1 MNQEKLL
8 MKENIRKL
16 LNKVDTPFY
25 IYSLEWLKK
34 NIIDIQ
40 ERLTSEIELCYSI
53 KANPILLPYVQTFVN
68 YFEVCSLGEYR
79 ICKQIVSPDKNI
91 IFGGVCKKKEEIRE
105 AVKDDQVILTVESM
119 YQLNNINQISAEE
132 QRVSKVIL
140 RLSIG
145 NQFGIAADE
154 LLEMLKEQKS
164 FQNIKILGI
173 QQYAATQ
180 CFKLEEERKYIEK
193 LFKVI
198 EELEEAVDY
207 QFEIVSYGGGIG
219 IPYYEG
225 DMGKENPK
233 EILSGVAD
241 LLISYKK
248 GRKIIYEAGR
258 IIPASS
264 GIYVSRVLD
273 QKQTNGRTYSILD
286 GGTNHVKYYG
296 HTFGARKIMT
306 ELLRDESEKDV
317 YTICGA
323 LCTVNDI
330 LLKDVE
336 IAKHSIDDVLLFL
349 NAGAYCQTEA
359 SALFLSRDLPAVYV
373 VEESNEVS
381 VIRDV
386 INTYSINGGLPT
398 SL

>member
-1 MNQEKLL
+1 MNQDKIL
-8 MKENIRKL
+8 MKENIKKL

-25 IYSLEWLKK
+25 IYSLEWLEK
-34 NIIDIQ
+34 NIIDIK
-40 ERLTSEIELCYSI
+40 ERLTSQIELCYSI
-53 KANPILLPYVQTFVN
+53 KANSILVPYVQTFVN

-105 AVKDDQVILTVESM
+105 AVKDNQVILTVESM
-119 YQLNNINQISAEE
+119 SQLNNINQISAEE

-154 LLEMLKEQKS
+154 LLEMLKERNN
-164 FQNIKILGI
+164 FQNINITGI

-193 LFKVI
+193 LFKII

-207 QFEIVSYGGGIG
+207 QFEMVSYGGGIG

-241 LLISYKK
+241 LLISHKK

-258 IIPASS
+258 VIPASS

-296 HTFGARKIMT
+296 HTFGARKIIT
-306 ELLRDESEKDV
+306 ELLRDEREKDV

-373 VEESNEVS
+373 VDESNEVS
-381 VIRDV
+381 LIRDV